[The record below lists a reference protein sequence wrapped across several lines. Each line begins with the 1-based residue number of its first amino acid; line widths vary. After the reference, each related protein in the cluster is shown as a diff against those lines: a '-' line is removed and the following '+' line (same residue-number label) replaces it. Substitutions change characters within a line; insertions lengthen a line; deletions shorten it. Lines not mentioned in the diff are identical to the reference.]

1 MLHAIMPAKEVLG
14 MIKEECKTL
23 TKATS
28 MQIEKLGDY
37 LRVVA
42 NGADISDLVSDY
54 RIEVTKHDP
63 ASVWLKFT
71 VDDDFI
77 STSATTRAQTL
88 PGK

>member
-1 MLHAIMPAKEVLG
+1 MLHAIMFVKEVPV
-14 MIKEECKTL
+14 MTKEEYET
-23 TKATS
+23 TSKATS

-71 VDDDFI
+71 VNDDFI
-77 STSATTRAQTL
+77 STSATTGAQTL

>member
-1 MLHAIMPAKEVLG
+1 
-14 MIKEECKTL
+14 MIKEECKTP

-54 RIEVTKHDP
+54 RIEATKRAP